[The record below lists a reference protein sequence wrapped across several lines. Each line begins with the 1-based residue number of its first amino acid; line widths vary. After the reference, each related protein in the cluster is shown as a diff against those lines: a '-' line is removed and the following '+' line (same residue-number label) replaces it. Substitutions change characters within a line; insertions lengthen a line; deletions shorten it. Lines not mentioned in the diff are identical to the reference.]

1 MNLEEVYKQ
10 NYLLIK
16 QNQENFTEILVRS
29 DGDNKFTITT
39 KKVASRFLE
48 SKGLFSSTYFYPTF
62 DTNCTLFPYKS
73 DDFRKPLTENCKN
86 LLETVGYE
94 SYEDL
99 LVNGDIT
106 AWVRDPFDR
115 LLTAIIE
122 ETKDDYDL
130 FTESEVALDN
140 WLDNK
145 CRKGG
150 YSINTFHCNEYHRL
164 LYLIS
169 LSNTNSFKSI
179 DIPKPV
185 GFDELSTRNHIS
197 NNKWKDTMRES
208 LLQWQHLLKV
218 EDYLAS
224 EYIFYKLLKK

>member
-1 MNLEEVYKQ
+1 MNLEQVYKQ
-10 NYLLIK
+10 HNTFLK
-16 QNQENFTEILVRS
+16 QNQENVTEIMVRS

-39 KKVASRFLE
+39 KKIASRLLE
-48 SKGLFSSTYFYPTF
+48 SKGLYSSTHFYPTF

-73 DDFRKPLTENCKN
+73 SDFKNPLTENCKN

-106 AWVRDPFDR
+106 AWVRDPFER

-130 FTESEVALDN
+130 FTESEVALDY
-140 WLDNK
+140 WLDEAVK
-145 CRKGG
+145 KG

-164 LYLIS
+164 VYLIS
-169 LSNTNSFKSI
+169 KSNTSSFNSI
-179 DIPKPV
+179 DVPKQV
-185 GFDELSTRNHIS
+185 NQMEESTKNQIS
-197 NNKWKDTMRES
+197 NNKWKDVMRES
-208 LLQWQHLLKV
+208 LLQGERLLKV
-218 EDYLAS
+218 ENYLTS

>member
-1 MNLEEVYKQ
+1 MNLEQVYKQ
-10 NYLLIK
+10 HNTFLK
-16 QNQENFTEILVRS
+16 QNQENVTEIMVRS

-39 KKVASRFLE
+39 KKIASRLLE
-48 SKGLFSSTYFYPTF
+48 SKGLYSSTHFYPTF

-73 DDFRKPLTENCKN
+73 SDFKNPLTENCKN

-106 AWVRDPFDR
+106 AWVRDPFER

-130 FTESEVALDN
+130 FTESEVALDY
-140 WLDNK
+140 WLDEVVK
-145 CRKGG
+145 KG
-150 YSINTFHCNEYHRL
+150 YSINSFHCNEYHRL
-164 LYLIS
+164 VYLIS
-169 LSNTNSFKSI
+169 KSNTNSFNSI
-179 DIPKPV
+179 DVPKPV
-185 GFDELSTRNHIS
+185 NHMEESTKNQIS
-197 NNKWKDTMRES
+197 NNKWKDAMRES
-208 LLQWQHLLKV
+208 LLQGERLLKV
-218 EDYLAS
+218 ENYITS

>member
-1 MNLEEVYKQ
+1 MNLEQVYKQ
-10 NYLLIK
+10 HNTFLK
-16 QNQENFTEILVRS
+16 QNQENVTEIMVRS

-39 KKVASRFLE
+39 KKIASRLLE
-48 SKGLFSSTYFYPTF
+48 SKGLYSSTHFYPTF

-73 DDFRKPLTENCKN
+73 SDFKPPLTENCKN

-106 AWVRDPFDR
+106 AWVRDPFER

-130 FTESEVALDN
+130 FTESEVALDY
-140 WLDNK
+140 WLDEVVK
-145 CRKGG
+145 KG

-164 LYLIS
+164 VYLIS

-185 GFDELSTRNHIS
+185 GFDELSTRNNIS
-197 NNKWKDTMRES
+197 NNKWKDVMRES
-208 LLQWQHLLKV
+208 LLQGERLLKV
-218 EDYLAS
+218 ENYLTS

>member
-1 MNLEEVYKQ
+1 MNLEQVYKQ
-10 NYLLIK
+10 HNTFLK
-16 QNQENFTEILVRS
+16 QNQENVTEIMVRS

-39 KKVASRFLE
+39 KKIASRLLE
-48 SKGLFSSTYFYPTF
+48 SKGLYSSTHFYPTF

-73 DDFRKPLTENCKN
+73 SDFKNPLTENCKN

-106 AWVRDPFDR
+106 AWVRDPFER

-130 FTESEVALDN
+130 FTESEVALDY
-140 WLDNK
+140 WLDEAVK
-145 CRKGG
+145 KG

-164 LYLIS
+164 VYLIS
-169 LSNTNSFKSI
+169 KSNTSSFNSI
-179 DIPKPV
+179 DVPKPV
-185 GFDELSTRNHIS
+185 NQMEESTKNQIS
-197 NNKWKDTMRES
+197 NNKWKDVMRES
-208 LLQWQHLLKV
+208 LLQGERLLKV
-218 EDYLAS
+218 ENYLTS

>member
-1 MNLEEVYKQ
+1 MNLEQVYKQ
-10 NYLLIK
+10 HNTFLK
-16 QNQENFTEILVRS
+16 QNQENVTEIMVRS

-39 KKVASRFLE
+39 KKIASRLLE
-48 SKGLFSSTYFYPTF
+48 SKGLYSSTHFYPTF

-73 DDFRKPLTENCKN
+73 SDFKNPLTENCKN

-106 AWVRDPFDR
+106 AWVRDPFER

-130 FTESEVALDN
+130 FTESEVALDY
-140 WLDNK
+140 WLDEVVK
-145 CRKGG
+145 KG
-150 YSINTFHCNEYHRL
+150 YSINSFHCNEYHRL
-164 LYLIS
+164 VYLIS
-169 LSNTNSFKSI
+169 KSNTSSFNSI
-179 DIPKPV
+179 DVPKPV
-185 GFDELSTRNHIS
+185 NHMEESTKNQIS
-197 NNKWKDTMRES
+197 NNKWKDVMRES
-208 LLQWQHLLKV
+208 LLQGERLLKV
-218 EDYLAS
+218 ENYLTS

>member
-1 MNLEEVYKQ
+1 MNLEQVYKQ
-10 NYLLIK
+10 HNTFLK
-16 QNQENFTEILVRS
+16 QNQENVTEIMVRS

-39 KKVASRFLE
+39 KKIASRFLE
-48 SKGLFSSTYFYPTF
+48 SKGLYSSTHFYPTF

-73 DDFRKPLTENCKN
+73 SDFKSPLTENCKN

-106 AWVRDPFDR
+106 AWVRDPFER

-122 ETKDDYDL
+122 ETKDDFDL
-130 FTESEVALDN
+130 FTESEVALDY
-140 WLDNK
+140 WLDEVK
-145 CRKGG
+145 G

-164 LYLIS
+164 VYLIS
-169 LSNTNSFKSI
+169 KSNTNSFNSI
-179 DIPKPV
+179 DVPKPV
-185 GFDELSTRNHIS
+185 NLMEESTKNQIS
-197 NNKWKDTMRES
+197 NNKWKDVMRES
-208 LLQWQHLLKV
+208 LLQGERLLKV
-218 EDYLAS
+218 ENYLTS

>member
-1 MNLEEVYKQ
+1 MNLEQVYKQ
-10 NYLLIK
+10 NYLSIK

-39 KKVASRFLE
+39 KKIASRFLE
-48 SKGLFSSTYFYPTF
+48 SKGLYSSTHFYPTF

-106 AWVRDPFDR
+106 AWIRDPFDR

-122 ETKDDYDL
+122 ERKDDYDL
-130 FTESEVALDN
+130 FTESEVALDK
-140 WLDNK
+140 WLDEVVK
-145 CRKGG
+145 KG
-150 YSINTFHCNEYHRL
+150 YAINTFHCNEYHRL
-164 LYLIS
+164 VYLIS
-169 LSNTNSFKSI
+169 KSNTNSFNSI
-179 DIPKPV
+179 DVPKPV
-185 GFDELSTRNHIS
+185 NPMEESTKNQIS
-197 NNKWKDTMRES
+197 NNKWKDVMRES
-208 LLQWQHLLKV
+208 LLQWERLLKV
-218 EDYLAS
+218 ENYLAS

>member
-1 MNLEEVYKQ
+1 MNLEQVYKQ
-10 NYLLIK
+10 HNTFLK
-16 QNQENFTEILVRS
+16 QNQENVTEIMVRS

-39 KKVASRFLE
+39 KKIASRLLE
-48 SKGLFSSTYFYPTF
+48 SKGLYSSTHFYPTF

-73 DDFRKPLTENCKN
+73 SDFKNPLTENCKN

-106 AWVRDPFDR
+106 AWVRDPFER

-130 FTESEVALDN
+130 FTESEVALDY
-140 WLDNK
+140 WLDEVVK
-145 CRKGG
+145 KG
-150 YSINTFHCNEYHRL
+150 YSINSFHCNEYHRL
-164 LYLIS
+164 VYLIS
-169 LSNTNSFKSI
+169 KSNTNSFNSI
-179 DIPKPV
+179 DVPKPV
-185 GFDELSTRNHIS
+185 NHMEESTKNQIS
-197 NNKWKDTMRES
+197 NNKWKDAMRES
-208 LLQWQHLLKV
+208 LLQGERLLKV
-218 EDYLAS
+218 ENYLTS

>member
-1 MNLEEVYKQ
+1 MNLEQVYKQ
-10 NYLLIK
+10 HNTFLK
-16 QNQENFTEILVRS
+16 QNQENVTEIMVRS

-39 KKVASRFLE
+39 KKIASRLLE
-48 SKGLFSSTYFYPTF
+48 SKGLYSSTHFYPTF

-73 DDFRKPLTENCKN
+73 SDFKNPLTENCKN

-106 AWVRDPFDR
+106 AWVRDPFER

-130 FTESEVALDN
+130 FTESEVALDY
-140 WLDNK
+140 WLDEVVK
-145 CRKGG
+145 KG

-164 LYLIS
+164 VYLIS

-185 GFDELSTRNHIS
+185 GFDELSTRNNIS
-197 NNKWKDTMRES
+197 NNKWKDVMRES
-208 LLQWQHLLKV
+208 LLQGERLLKV
-218 EDYLAS
+218 ENYLTS

>member
-1 MNLEEVYKQ
+1 MNLEQVYKQ
-10 NYLLIK
+10 HNTFLK
-16 QNQENFTEILVRS
+16 QNQENVTEIMVRS

-39 KKVASRFLE
+39 KKIASRLLE
-48 SKGLFSSTYFYPTF
+48 SKGLYSSTHFYPTF

-73 DDFRKPLTENCKN
+73 SDFKLPLTENCKN

-106 AWVRDPFDR
+106 AWVRDPFER

-130 FTESEVALDN
+130 FTESEVALDY
-140 WLDNK
+140 WLDEVVK
-145 CRKGG
+145 KG

-164 LYLIS
+164 VYLIS

-185 GFDELSTRNHIS
+185 GFDELSTRNNIS
-197 NNKWKDTMRES
+197 NNKWKDVMRES
-208 LLQWQHLLKV
+208 LLQGERLLKV
-218 EDYLAS
+218 ENYLTS